1 MYVKLNGVLAGYIL
15 RIHTWF
21 TALTLKEI
29 ESNCLF
35 TLTQYQFI
43 KLNLNDG

>member
-1 MYVKLNGVLAGYIL
+1 MYVKLNGALAGHIL
-15 RIHTWF
+15 RIRTWF
-21 TALTLKEI
+21 TALTLKKI

-43 KLNLNDG
+43 QIN